1 MLKKTLTAGLA
12 AAAAL
17 SAGMALADRPGADW
31 ISIDQALAKAKAAGY
46 TQVHKIE
53 ADDSG
58 YWDGEG
64 LKQDG
69 KGYEF
74 RIDGKT
80 GDVTRD
86 KLD

>member
-1 MLKKTLTAGLA
+1 MLKHTLTATLA

-17 SAGMALADRPGADW
+17 TAGMALADRPGADW
-31 ISIDQALAKAKAAGY
+31 ITIDQALAKAKAAGY

-53 ADDSG
+53 ADDGG
-58 YWDGEG
+58 YWEGEG
-64 LKQDG
+64 VKQDG
-69 KGYEF
+69 KVYEF
-74 RIDGKT
+74 RVDGKS